1 MSDVDIC
8 VVPVVQR
15 KLRSSM
21 TNSQSY
27 DDTYLQD
34 KLTVTDH
41 LNFILS
47 INPVMDKILS
57 NQKASCVVGGGL
69 QKFI

>member
-1 MSDVDIC
+1 
-8 VVPVVQR
+8 
-15 KLRSSM
+15 M

-47 INPVMDKILS
+47 TNPVNGQIKKRHVLLE
-57 NQKASCVVGGGL
+57 GGVNPLFRMACAARAGKGGAL
-69 QKFI
+69 LPSM

>member
-47 INPVMDKILS
+47 TNPVNGQIKKRHVLLE
-57 NQKASCVVGGGL
+57 GG
-69 QKFI
+69 